1 MEMEYFNLTENQLNQ
16 LPPKKRLEQME
27 NLIKN
32 SDDESQRWDCI
43 CLCGE
48 LYHHL
53 QKNERSFLKSD
64 IVLLKKRIVD
74 LFRWVIRNEKN
85 GVVLHEVCYH
95 IAARNIRELIP
106 DLIDCGT
113 KNNSILGRHEALESL
128 GLMNAQEA
136 NEKIKKALKDPVK
149 DVRETAQFVLKR
161 MKRYKG
167 ETYEGLQ
174 VI

>member
-1 MEMEYFNLTENQLNQ
+1 MQYFDLTENELNK
-16 LPPKKRLEQME
+16 LAPKERFTKMTQIIR
-27 NLIKN
+27 N
-32 SDDESQRWDCI
+32 SSDESQRWDSI

-48 LYHHL
+48 LYHKL
-53 QKNERSFLKSD
+53 QNNDYDLTVEEVSK
-64 IVLLKKRIVD
+64 LKKEITV
-74 LFRWVIRNEKN
+74 LFRWVLQNEKN

-106 DLIDCGT
+106 DLIKCGVYNT
-113 KNNSILGRHEALESL
+113 SILGRHEAIESL

-136 NEKIKKALKDPVK
+136 NDQIKQALKDPVK
-149 DVRETAQFVLKR
+149 DVRETAEFVLKR

-167 ETYEGLQ
+167 EIYEGLQ